1 MAKITGPE
9 NPQLKKLIAELK
21 ELGRKQNALI
31 WRLVADEL
39 SRPTRKRREVN
50 VGSIDLVSEENDT
63 VLVPGKVL
71 SAGELTKKVTVAAWK
86 FSGKA
91 KEKISKKGKALT
103 IHELMKANPKGS
115 KVRILG

>member
-1 MAKITGPE
+1 MKRTGPT
-9 NPQLKKLIAELK
+9 NIQTQKLLGDLK

-31 WRLVADEL
+31 WRLVAEEL
-39 SRPTRKRREVN
+39 AKPTRRRREVN
-50 VGSIDLVSEENDT
+50 IGSIDLASDENST

-71 SAGELTKKVTVAAWK
+71 SSGELTKKVTVAAWK

-91 KEKISKKGKALT
+91 KEKINKKGKALT
-103 IHELMKANPKGS
+103 IQELMKANPKGS

>member
-1 MAKITGPE
+1 MKRTGPT
-9 NPQLKKLIAELK
+9 NINLQKLLGELK

-31 WRLVADEL
+31 WRLVAEEL
-39 SRPTRKRREVN
+39 AKPTRRRREVN
-50 VGSIDLVSEENDT
+50 ISKIDLASDENST

-71 SAGELTKKVTVAAWK
+71 SSGELTKKVTVAAWK

-91 KEKISKKGKALT
+91 KEKINKKGKALT
-103 IHELMKANPKGS
+103 IQELMKANPKGS

>member
-1 MAKITGPE
+1 MAKRTGPT
-9 NPQLKKLIAELK
+9 NIQTQKLITELK

-39 SRPTRKRREVN
+39 ARPARKRREAN
-50 VGSIDLVSEENDT
+50 IGKIDLASDENST

-91 KEKISKKGKALT
+91 KEKINRKGKALS
-103 IHELMKANPKGS
+103 IQELMKANPKGS
-115 KVRILG
+115 KVRIVG